1 MHGVKRLFAWMM
13 PRFDRSRF
21 NVSLVSLRKKDLSEE
36 TLDALGIDITYLHK
50 GKFDPATLT
59 HLLKIIEDKQ
69 IDVLHLHGYGATTF
83 GRMAGA
89 MKKLPT
95 ILHEHANL
103 TSTPWF
109 QKIADRAL
117 AGSTDIA
124 LAVSESTAQFV
135 REARLVPAER
145 VKVVYLGAPLDEF
158 GVPRQRRGAG
168 GGARASRRVAG
179 TISSIG
185 TITRLHDSKGNEYL
199 VDAAKQVIAKPTA
212 GALRAGGG
220 GAAAP
225 GARGA
230 GPRRT
235 VWAIASSSTASPAMS
250 PRVLSAFDLSV
261 FPSLWEGTPLT
272 AFEALA
278 MGKAIVSTDADGLM
292 DILDDRRAWIVP
304 KRDAD
309 ALARAIV
316 VAMDDRRRSRV
327 EGGRGARGRARLR
340 HRRVRPQDGAP
351 LRDPPSHVEGDE
363 APGRAARG
371 SVVPGKITTVS
382 SPALIDRVRDYW
394 NTHIHDL
401 EITRHPVGS
410 PGFFADLDQYH
421 FEKLH
426 HLLRLVPFDG
436 VKGQK
441 VLEVGCGAGT
451 DLVRFAR
458 GGAEVHGVDLA
469 ESAIELAKK
478 NFAIAGL
485 TADLR
490 VASGEQLPF
499 ADHTFDLV
507 YAHGVV
513 QYTADDRALVAEARR
528 VSSRAGW

>member
-1 MHGVKRLFAWMM
+1 VTDGKLNVLQVCDHLGWEGSRMHGVKRLFAWMM
-13 PRFDRSRF
+13 PRFDRSRY

-158 GVPRQRRGAG
+158 GVPASGEDLAAARRDVGASPG
-168 GGARASRRVAG
+168 DFV
-179 TISSIG
+179 IG

-199 VDAAKQVIAKPTA
+199 VDAAKQVIAKRPQA
-212 GALRAGGG
+212 RFVLVGEGPLRPALEAR
-220 GAAAP
+220 AAAH
-225 GARGA
+225 GLGDRFLFHGFARD
-230 GPRRT
+230 
-235 VWAIASSSTASPAMS
+235 V

-304 KRDAD
+304 KRDVD

-316 VAMDDRRRSRV
+316 VAMDD
-327 EGGRGARGRARLR
+327 GAGRESKAA
-340 HRRVRPQDGAP
+340 
-351 LRDPPSHVEGDE
+351 
-363 APGRAARG
+363 AAREAG
-371 SVVPGKITTVS
+371 RTYDI
-382 SPALIDRVRDYW
+382 AAFVRKMERLY
-394 NTHIHDL
+394 
-401 EITRHPVGS
+401 EI
-410 PGFFADLDQYH
+410 
-421 FEKLH
+421 LH
-426 HLLRLVPFDG
+426 R
-436 VKGQK
+436 
-441 VLEVGCGAGT
+441 T
-451 DLVRFAR
+451 
-458 GGAEVHGVDLA
+458 
-469 ESAIELAKK
+469 
-478 NFAIAGL
+478 
-485 TADLR
+485 
-490 VASGEQLPF
+490 
-499 ADHTFDLV
+499 
-507 YAHGVV
+507 
-513 QYTADDRALVAEARR
+513 
-528 VSSRAGW
+528 SRATKRQGVLREDLSFL